1 MRTIV
6 GIFLACI
13 IVIFAMLSLSK
24 TLGVGTNVVNTL
36 EVSIGGDKMLHFW
49 GAGIISIMSSY
60 LFSYCPTRI
69 AFWVMCLLVIEEGS
83 QVFFPNRHF
92 NLDDIGAGCSGVLAF
107 VFVFKLFS
115 NNGR

>member
-1 MRTIV
+1 MKTIV
-6 GIFLACI
+6 GIFLAGI
-13 IVIFAMLSLSK
+13 IVMFAILSLSK
-24 TLGVGTNVVNTL
+24 TLGVGTDVVNTL

-49 GAGIISIMSSY
+49 GAGIISIMLCY
-60 LFSYCPTRI
+60 LLSYCPNRI

-92 NLDDIGAGCSGVLAF
+92 NLDDIGAGCAGVLAF